1 MKVPEEMWREAANF
15 VLDTEGKIDDSLKD
29 VAISFACGTLT
40 SDEFDQARRWFNG
53 LHLTDSDV
61 IDSAESLARGVSI
74 ETINV
79 AKSFFKDETMN
90 DVMVQRDTDNLV
102 RQVDFRAKAS
112 DGLTLDGYGA
122 VFNEWTDISDFAGE
136 YRERILP
143 GAFKRTI
150 GMRTPVLQFDHGAH
164 PLIGSIPLGRIT
176 SISEDAHG
184 LRVKAKLSDN
194 WLVEPVRDAIRD
206 GGVTGMSFRFR
217 VVDEEW
223 SRGKD
228 GVDERSISEIE
239 LYEVGPVVFPAY
251 EQTTVGV
258 RSREALQA
266 LTDPDIRSEIAR
278 ILTNGTDVSSLA
290 DSDTSDDIHVSD
302 SDAPAVSHARTVN
315 QRKAVAFLSHHK
327 D

>member
-15 VLDTEGKIDDSLKD
+15 VLDTEGRIDDSLKD
-29 VAISFACGTLT
+29 IAVSFACGTLT
-40 SDEFDQARRWFNG
+40 SDEFDEARSWFNG

-61 IDSAESLARGVSI
+61 LDSAESLARGVSI

-143 GAFKRTI
+143 GAFKRTL

-258 RSREALQA
+258 RSRDALQA
-266 LTDPDIRSEIAR
+266 LADPDVRSEIAR
-278 ILTNGTDVSSLA
+278 LLTNGTDVSSLA
-290 DSDTSDDIHVSD
+290 DSDTSDNIHVSD
-302 SDAPAVSHARTVN
+302 SDAPASSHARTVN